1 MKEERPELRALAERL
16 GIASSYW
23 DLEGVAH
30 PTSDATREALVAALG
45 FDGSSEA
52 AAADARR
59 AGEEA
64 EMAQLIDPV
73 VVWREYAEAPP
84 RLGVRLPASAAPL
97 DYRLELALEDGSC
110 HPAHGRIEA
119 GAARR
124 IALDL
129 PAPPPFGYHEIRFVL
144 EAPGVTRE
152 AVQRLV
158 MAPRTAFGVDA
169 KLGGA
174 RGFGVWTNLY
184 TVRSRRNWGFGDFGD
199 LGELLRLAA
208 RAGGAFVGVNP
219 LHAVPNRA
227 LAFTPYSPSSRL
239 YRNVLYLDVEAVP
252 ELAGCAA
259 ARARLADPDFRRRL
273 GRLRAAASIDH
284 EKVLEAKLAVLRELH
299 RCFLDA
305 GAEGPRAAAHRDYC
319 AREGEEL
326 VHFATW
332 EALADHFAARPG
344 RDWRRWPAPYRDP
357 GSSAVAAFRAER
369 SLEVAFHAWLQFE
382 ADAQLD
388 QVAGLG
394 RELSLSIGTY
404 QDLAVGVAPDSA
416 DAWMDQ
422 SLFARGV
429 AVGAPPD
436 DYAPEGQNWGFQ
448 PLDPH
453 RLRSR
458 GYRSWSRLLRA
469 NFAHAGALRVD
480 HAMGLSRLF
489 WIPEGRPSSEGTYV
503 YQRSEDLL
511 GILALESHRHR
522 ALPIAEDLGTV
533 PGGFRELLADWG
545 ILGSAVLYFERD
557 EGGRL
562 RPPSAWSPRTLATV
576 ETHDLVPLA
585 GHAAGVD
592 LAMRRRAGAIPDDA
606 SLARALAARALEHE
620 AILARLREEVLLP
633 ATGEPGASELCT
645 AVHAFLARTPVSL
658 AAASLDDLAREREP
672 VNLPGV
678 PVERHRSWSRRM
690 RTRLEELAV
699 DPAAARALAAL
710 AGRPGRTASGEAPA
724 RLPALDGR
732 LDHRG

>member
-1 MKEERPELRALAERL
+1 MKPERPELRALAERL

-23 DLEGVAH
+23 DLEGGAH
-30 PTSDATREALVAALG
+30 PTSDATREALVAAFGL
-45 FDGSSEA
+45 DGSSEA
-52 AAADARR
+52 AAAGARR
-59 AGEEA
+59 ACEEA
-64 EMAQLIDPV
+64 EAAQLIDPV

-84 RLGVRLPASAAPL
+84 RLTVQLPASAVPL
-97 DYRLELALEDGSC
+97 DYRLELGLEDGSR
-110 HPAHGRIEA
+110 HEAHARVEA

-124 IALDL
+124 VALDL
-129 PAPPPFGYHEIRFVL
+129 PALPPFGYHEIRLAL
-144 EAPGVTRE
+144 EAPGGPRE

-158 MAPRTAFGVDA
+158 MAPRTAFGVEA
-169 KLGGA
+169 KLGGPRA
-174 RGFGVWTNLY
+174 FGIWTSLY

-199 LGELLRLAA
+199 LGELLRLVA

-219 LHAVPNRA
+219 LHAVPNRG

-239 YRNVLYLDVEAVP
+239 YRNALYLDVEAVP
-252 ELAGCAA
+252 ELAVCDA
-259 ARARLADPDFRRRL
+259 ARARLADSAFRRRL
-273 GRLRAAASIDH
+273 GRLRRAASIDH
-284 EKVLEAKLAVLRELH
+284 EAVLEAKLAVLRELH
-299 RCFLDA
+299 RSFPA
-305 GAEGPRAAAHRDYC
+305 AGPRAALYREYC

-326 VHFATW
+326 AHFATW
-332 EALADHFAARPG
+332 EVLADHFSAGAG

-357 GSSAVAAFRAER
+357 GSAAVAAFRAEHAE
-369 SLEVAFHAWLQFE
+369 EVAFRAWLQFE
-382 ADAQLD
+382 ADAQL
-388 QVAGLG
+388 ARIAALG
-394 RELSLSIGTY
+394 GELSLAIGTY
-404 QDLAVGVAPDSA
+404 HDLAVGVAPDSA

-448 PLDPH
+448 PLDPR
-453 RLRSR
+453 RLRER
-458 GYRSWSRLLRA
+458 GYRSWSRLLHA
-469 NFAHAGALRVD
+469 SFAHAGALRVD
-480 HAMGLSRLF
+480 HAMGLARLF
-489 WIPEGRPSSEGTYV
+489 WIPEGRPCSEGTYV

-522 ALPIAEDLGTV
+522 AVAIAEDLGTV
-533 PGGFRELLADWG
+533 PEGFRELLADWG
-545 ILGSAVLYFERD
+545 VLSSAVLYFER
-557 EGGRL
+557 EQGGRL
-562 RPPSAWSPRTLATV
+562 RPPAAWSPRTLATV

-592 LAMRRRAGAIPDDA
+592 LVLRRRAGAIADDA

-620 AILARLREEVLLP
+620 AILARLREEALLP
-633 ATGEPGASELCT
+633 AAGEPDPSELCA
-645 AVHAFLARTPVSL
+645 AVHAFLARTPVCL

-690 RTRLEELAV
+690 RVRLEELAA

-710 AGRPGRTASGEAPA
+710 AGGPEPTRSGGAPA

-732 LDHRG
+732 SDHRG